1 MKPVPIPGSRTKDL
15 APAPGPGAGPA
26 LPEPPAT
33 RLAKRIFPL
42 VWPPLA
48 IYAVTVA
55 LHLALLS
62 AMAGPDDPG
71 LRERLL
77 SWDGKLYVDIAANG
91 YPDGY
96 SYAADGSLTGN
107 NLAFFPLY
115 PLLIRIVHTL
125 TGLDHELAGIVAAH
139 LALIAALVVA
149 QSLFTRLYGRRTA
162 VIAVVLLA
170 GAQPMAV
177 SFLMSYSESLFLA
190 LAAGTL
196 LAAHRRAWLTAGT
209 LALLTGL
216 TRPAAAAVVA
226 ALAVAVAL
234 ELLRERRWRARPL
247 AALALA
253 CAGTPLYLW
262 WVGARVGDMDAWFT
276 IQEAGWGTHWD
287 NGAAF
292 LDFLGESLGRGEGW
306 VPVSTA
312 VLLLGLVCA
321 TVIAWRRDAWPPLL
335 VHGTGI
341 LVLTLCQSNY
351 SHSKLRLL
359 VPGLLFLVPA
369 ARALARARPGTAV
382 LALAAA
388 TAFGCWY
395 GAHMLTIWRY
405 AI

>member
-1 MKPVPIPGSRTKDL
+1 MW
-15 APAPGPGAGPA
+15 PA
-26 LPEPPAT
+26 LAVYAAT
-33 RLAKRIFPL
+33 
-42 VWPPLA
+42 
-48 IYAVTVA
+48 TV
-55 LHLALLS
+55 LHLVLLA
-62 AMAGPDDPG
+62 AMAGPEGPG
-71 LRERLL
+71 LRESLL

-91 YPDGY
+91 YPDDY
-96 SYAADGSLTGN
+96 TYAADGRLTGN

-115 PLLIRIVHTL
+115 PLLIRVVHTC
-125 TGLDHELAGIVAAH
+125 TGLSHETAGIVTAH
-139 LALIAALVVA
+139 LALIAALIVVQA
-149 QSLFTRLYGRRTA
+149 LLTRLYGRRTA
-162 VIAVVLLA
+162 VIGTVLLA

-177 SFLMSYSESLFLA
+177 AFLMSYSESLFLA

-234 ELLRERRWRARPL
+234 ELLRERRPRARPL

-262 WVGARVGDMDAWFT
+262 WVGARIGDLDAWFS

-292 LDFLGESLGRGEGW
+292 LGFLRDSLGHSEGW

-321 TVIAWRRDAWPPLL
+321 TVVAWRRDAWPPLL

-369 ARALARARPGTAV
+369 ARALARARPRTAV
-382 LALAAA
+382 VALTAA

-395 GAHMLTIWRY
+395 GAYMLTIWRY